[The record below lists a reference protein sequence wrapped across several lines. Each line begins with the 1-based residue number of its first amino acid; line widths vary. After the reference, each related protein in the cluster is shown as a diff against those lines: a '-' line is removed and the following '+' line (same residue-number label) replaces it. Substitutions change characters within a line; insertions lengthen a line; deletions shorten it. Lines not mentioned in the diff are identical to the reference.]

1 MIVIVSEKNIAARRI
16 AEILSGGK
24 AKAAKIGAVP
34 VYTFGRNGGE
44 YTSIGLRGHI
54 MKVDFPEEYHNW
66 QKVDPKDLVRAEIV
80 KLPAEAALI
89 KALQKVAKGAAE
101 VIIATD
107 FDREGELIGVDAVH
121 KIEEVNPQ
129 AIVRRARF
137 SALTKGEVERA
148 FSNLEDVY
156 ADLAAAGEARQDID
170 LVWGAALTRFL
181 SLTSGRLGHQFLSAG
196 RVQTPTLCLIAE
208 RERERQ
214 AFVIE
219 PYWTLKGRFSTGD
232 TEIVAGHKTDRFFD
246 KAEAEAALAKLGDSG
261 TVSEVESKQRTI
273 KPPAPFNTTSLLA
286 AAASLGMSPSSAM
299 RAAENLYTHGFISYP
314 RVDNTVYPPSLDLR
328 ELLGTLSGSPDFGQ
342 MATRL
347 ASQKEL
353 KPTRG
358 KKEATDHP
366 PVHPT
371 AVPSRSD
378 IGSYEWK
385 VYELVVR
392 RFFATVAPVAVREST
407 RIDIDVNGEPF
418 VARGD
423 VIIEAGWQ
431 EYYPYGR
438 AKEAELP
445 RLDTGEELALLEK
458 IFEEKETT
466 PPARYSQSA
475 LIQKMEELGLG
486 TKATRHAIIQHLY
499 DRAYVHSDPITPTE
513 LGLAVAEALRA
524 NAGRISTPEMTAEL
538 ENDMTAIAQGKL
550 ERAKVVSFSR
560 ELLDGVMFELIQKR
574 EEVAGQISKGIREDR
589 VLGKCPNCGK
599 DLRVIRSK
607 KTRKRFVGCEA
618 YPDCKTSYPLPQN
631 GDIVALNETCE
642 PCGTPR
648 IKVSGKR
655 GRPWVLCLDPNCPT
669 KEEAKKKAPYTRKT
683 PAGAKKRGTGAR
695 KK

>member
-16 AEILSGGK
+16 AEILSSGK
-24 AKAAKIGAVP
+24 AKAEKVGAVP
-34 VYTFGRNGGE
+34 IYAFSRNGDD

-66 QKVDPKDLVRAEIV
+66 QKVDPKDLVHADIV
-80 KLPAEAALI
+80 KTPAEAALV
-89 KALQKVAKGAAE
+89 KALQKVSKGVDE

-107 FDREGELIGVDAVH
+107 FDREGELIGVDAIH
-121 KIEEVNPQ
+121 KIEEVNPD
-129 AIVRRARF
+129 ALIRRARF

-148 FSNLEDVY
+148 FANLEDVY
-156 ADLAAAGEARQDID
+156 ANLAAAGEARQDID

-181 SLTSGRLGHQFLSAG
+181 SLASGRLGNQFLSAG

-214 AFVIE
+214 AFVVE
-219 PYWTLKGRFSTGD
+219 PYWTIKGRFLAGD
-232 TEIVAGHKTDRFFD
+232 DEVLAGHKTEKFFD
-246 KAEAEAALAKLGDSG
+246 KSEAETVLAKLGDSG
-261 TVSEVESKQRTI
+261 IVAGVESRRRTI

-328 ELLGTLSGSPDFGQ
+328 GLLETLSGSPQFGSL
-342 MATRL
+342 AKRL
-347 ASQKEL
+347 AGQKEL

-371 AVPSRSD
+371 GVPAKSD
-378 IGSYEWK
+378 IGSYEWR

-392 RFFATVAPVAVREST
+392 RFMATVAPAALREST
-407 RIDIDVNGEPF
+407 RVDIDVNGEPF

-423 VIIEAGWQ
+423 VVVQPGWQ
-431 EYYPYGR
+431 EYYPYGTG
-438 AKEAELP
+438 KEAELP
-445 RLDTGEELALLEK
+445 RVEKDQELALAEK

-486 TKATRHAIIQHLY
+486 TKATRHSIIQHLY

-524 NAGRISTPEMTAEL
+524 NAERISTPEMTAEL
-538 ENDMTAIAQGKL
+538 EEDMTAIAQGRL
-550 ERAKVVSFSR
+550 ARAKVVDFSR
-560 ELLDGVMFELIQKR
+560 ELLDEVMFELVQKR
-574 EEVAGQISKGIREDR
+574 DEVAGQISKGIREDR
-589 VLGKCPNCGK
+589 ILGSCPNCGK
-599 DLRVIRSK
+599 NLRVIRSK

-618 YPDCKTSYPLPQN
+618 YPDCKTSYPLPQS
-631 GDIVALNETCE
+631 GEIIALNETCE

-648 IKVSGKR
+648 IKVTGKR

-669 KEEAKKKAPYTRKT
+669 KEEAKKKAS
-683 PAGAKKRGTGAR
+683 GAR